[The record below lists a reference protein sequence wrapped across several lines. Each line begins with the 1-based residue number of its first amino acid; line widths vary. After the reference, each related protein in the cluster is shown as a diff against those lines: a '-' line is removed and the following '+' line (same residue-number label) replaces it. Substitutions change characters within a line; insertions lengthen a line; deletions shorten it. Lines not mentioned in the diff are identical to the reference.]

1 MLASILLH
9 LRAPFHRP
17 VQISLGLA
25 AVLFNLTSG
34 STSLTAADSPSTV
47 QTNTAIIP
55 VPGGGETWMSRH
67 QAMNAR
73 ARQGNVDLI
82 YIGDS
87 IVGNWKWEGKPVWD
101 HYYAPRNGLILGISG
116 DRTQQVLWRLQN
128 GNIDGIAPK
137 VAIVMIGQNN
147 GPFNTGEEI
156 GAGITSIVQTLRA
169 RLPQT
174 QILLLAIFPRGEKPT
189 PERAVL
195 AKANAIAARLADDR
209 NVFFMDVNH
218 LFLRPDGSIPSSLM
232 PDFEHPNEE
241 GHRLWAAAIEKKVA
255 ALMGDQP
262 RGDFPKQ
269 SQP

>member
-1 MLASILLH
+1 VALS
-9 LRAPFHRP
+9 
-17 VQISLGLA
+17 
-25 AVLFNLTSG
+25 VLFSARIAFSIALTLVSL
-34 STSLTAADSPSTV
+34 TTVPVPLTAADAPATV
-47 QTNTAIIP
+47 RTNTAIIP

-67 QAMNAR
+67 NAMNAR

-156 GAGITSIVQTLRA
+156 GAGIAAIVQTLRNK
-169 RLPQT
+169 LPQT
-174 QILLLAIFPRGEKPT
+174 KILVLAIFPRGEKPT
-189 PERAVL
+189 PERDVL
-195 AKANAIAARLADDR
+195 RTANGIAAKLADGQH
-209 NVFFMDVNH
+209 VFFQDVNQ
-218 LFLRPDGSIPSSLM
+218 LFLRTDGSIPAALM

-241 GHRLWAAAIEKKVA
+241 GHRVWAAAIEKKVA
-255 ALMGDQP
+255 ELMGDKP
-262 RGDFPKQ
+262 TPELSPK
-269 SQP
+269 PKP